1 MPNSKTNT
9 SLIATRARVSNELGV
24 ENPIVIPCCR
34 SLDLALALAL
44 ALYGGGIGEREES
57 SFSIG
62 PGYLGCQKAV
72 APTVAVVVVADD

>member
-1 MPNSKTNT
+1 M
-9 SLIATRARVSNELGV
+9 SNELGV
-24 ENPIVIPCCR
+24 ENPIVIPFR
-34 SLDLALALAL
+34 HSLDLDLDLAL

-62 PGYLGCQKAV
+62 PGYLGCRKAV